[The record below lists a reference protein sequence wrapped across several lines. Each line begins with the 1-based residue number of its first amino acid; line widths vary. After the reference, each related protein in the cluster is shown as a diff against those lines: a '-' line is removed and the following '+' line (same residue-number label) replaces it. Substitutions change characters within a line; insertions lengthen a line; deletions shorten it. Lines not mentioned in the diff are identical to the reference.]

1 MKDIQNTENQQDKL
15 NKAALAFGTM
25 GEDGN
30 TRFIESLTS
39 VGQTYDEVSGSA
51 QNMFDS
57 STTESQKFEAS
68 MRQLQQSLIPLGEAL
83 MNLANQ
89 IIPPLASGI
98 QKMENFSG
106 ASRNRC
112 KILSSYWGR

>member
-1 MKDIQNTENQQDKL
+1 EAGTGGWGEEVENVFKQWQQGGATQKQVIDAIVKDIQNTENQQDKL

-68 MRQLQQSLIPLGEAL
+68 MRQLEQSLIPLGEAL
-83 MNLANQ
+83 M
-89 IIPPLASGI
+89 
-98 QKMENFSG
+98 
-106 ASRNRC
+106 
-112 KILSSYWGR
+112 